1 MAFTELQFQHPFW
14 RYQQMILEVVERKSA
29 TQATYHIVAPPGSG
43 KTIVGLELIRRFG
56 QPAVVF
62 APTTTIQTQ
71 WQQKLSQ
78 FSDDPGWI
86 ADHSSVDARQL
97 AEINLLTYQVLST
110 PGENL
115 AFVER
120 VAVERWVDD
129 LLASDQAQTETDAH
143 TRIETLRQTNPASF
157 GREVSRR
164 YRRVKRDF
172 LRQAGTD
179 GRAFL
184 HPNARDLIDRIV
196 ALGVGTIV
204 LDECHHLLDYWAFIL
219 RTLIAA
225 LPGVR
230 VVGLTATLPNAAT
243 DQEYENYLALLGEV
257 DFEVPTPA
265 VVKEGNLA
273 PYRDLVYFCEPSSR
287 ELRYLRQIQRH
298 FEAAVQRVT
307 QTPAFQT
314 WLLETLVERGTRHA
328 AEPESFDAF
337 FSREPTL
344 AVAGIKVLLLQGAT
358 LPPDVTVIEEM
369 HQPPTIDDWLV
380 LLETFGLRV
389 LKVSADPDD
398 QALYRELRRVLLG
411 FGITITERGVRHQ
424 RSPGELVLTLSES
437 KDAATVEILRAESAA
452 MGERLRAVVIT
463 DFERMSAQGRR
474 LKDVLDPDAGSAV
487 RVFRRLVH
495 DESTRG
501 LSPVLVTGSVVLV
514 GSDSIPRLE
523 DGIRRWIGA
532 AGATFSWSWEPTEDP
547 RVSQLAGAGHGWGA
561 RAYVALVTDLFER
574 GLAQCLVGTRGLFG
588 EGWDAL
594 SLNTLIDLTAV
605 TTSTGVQ
612 QLRGRSLRLDPAWP
626 RKVAHNWDVVCTST
640 RFDKGDVDLRRFSA
654 RHHHTWGIIVR
665 SGMADLAN
673 TVERASAGLLI
684 GSPLQGQIV
693 RGVAHVDIE
702 LADELAFRDFKMIQL
717 QRVTQRMLSAVKQR
731 ERVYDLWKVGE
742 PYSNFIYSATHL
754 EPRDL
759 KFRTVATISDSLRAI
774 VRRLF
779 GSLVGVAGTIWIAGL
794 LQLPG
799 FGDPTFLGFAVLV
812 ILVLG
817 LLVTLAVNA
826 RAIWR
831 VFKRAF
837 LELPADAVLLDIARA
852 LLAALRE
859 TELVS
864 HDLDDK
870 YVRVAETPGGEYQV
884 FVDYASP
891 EDSDVFARAYR
902 ELLGPV
908 GDARYLI
915 ERDSASLR
923 NLIYR
928 PLWSLVR
935 ASLGL
940 GEDLRAYHRVPDVL
954 ATRRERAEALARAW
968 KRTVGGG
975 RLVYTRSSE
984 GRLIL
989 LHARGQK
996 RKPVRQLAFEF
1007 WK

>member
-1 MAFTELQFQHPFW
+1 MVFTELQFQHSFW
-14 RYQQMILEVVERKSA
+14 RYQQMILEVVERKA
-29 TQATYHIVAPPGSG
+29 TTQATYHIVAPPGSG

-62 APTTTIQTQ
+62 APTTTIQAQ
-71 WQQKLSQ
+71 WQQKLAQ
-78 FSDDPGWI
+78 FTDDPRWI
-86 ADHSSVDARQL
+86 TDHSSVDARAL

-115 AFVER
+115 DFVER
-120 VAVERWVDD
+120 VALERWVDD
-129 LLASDQAQTETDAH
+129 LLASDQVQTEAEAH
-143 TRIETLRQTNPASF
+143 ARIETLRQTNPTTF

-172 LRQAGTD
+172 LQQAGAD
-179 GRAFL
+179 GRPFL

-196 ALGVGTIV
+196 GLGVGTIV

-230 VVGLTATLPNAAT
+230 VVGLTATLPDAAT
-243 DQEYENYLALLGEV
+243 DQEYENYLALLGQV

-273 PYRDLVYFCEPSSR
+273 PYRDLVYFCEPSQR
-287 ELRYLRQIQRH
+287 ELRYLRHIQRH
-298 FEAAVQRVT
+298 FEVAVQRVT
-307 QTPAFQT
+307 GTQAFQT
-314 WLLETLVERGTRHA
+314 WLWHAVAERRSGMA
-328 AEPESFDAF
+328 VEPEPFDAF
-337 FSREPTL
+337 FSREPAL
-344 AVAGIKVLLLQGAT
+344 AVAGVKVLLKQGT
-358 LPPDVTVIEEM
+358 VLPPDVTLIEEM
-369 HQPPTIDDWLV
+369 QQAPTIDDWLI

-389 LKVSADPDD
+389 LKVSSDPED
-398 QALYRELRRVLLG
+398 QGLYRELRRVLLG

-437 KDAATVEILRAESAA
+437 KDTATVEILRAESTA
-452 MGERLRAVVIT
+452 MGQRLRAVVIT
-463 DFERMSAQGRR
+463 DFERMSAHGRR

-487 RVFRRLVH
+487 RVFRRLVR
-495 DESTRG
+495 DEATG
-501 LSPVLVTGSVVLV
+501 ILSPVLVTGNVVLGGADDV
-514 GSDSIPRLE
+514 PKLE
-523 DGIRRWIGA
+523 EGVRRWVA
-532 AGATFSWSWEPTEDP
+532 ATGATFTWTWEPTDDA
-547 RVSQLAGAGHGWGA
+547 RILQLAGAGRGWSA
-561 RAYVALVTDLFER
+561 RTYVALVTDLFER
-574 GLAQCLVGTRGLFG
+574 GLTQCLVGTRGLFG

-626 RKVAHNWDVVCTST
+626 RKVAHNWDVVCTSN
-640 RFDKGDVDLRRFSA
+640 RFDRGDVDLRRFAA

-665 SGMADLAN
+665 QTMADLSNAI
-673 TVERASAGLLI
+673 ERASAGLLL

-693 RGVAHVDIE
+693 RGVAHVDVE

-717 QRVTQRMLSAVKQR
+717 PRVTQRMLAAVKQR
-731 ERVYDLWKVGE
+731 ERVYDLWEVGE
-742 PYSNFIYSATHL
+742 PYSNFIFSATHV

-779 GSLVGVAGTIWIAGL
+779 ASLVGVAGTIWVAGL

-799 FGDPTFLGFAVLV
+799 FGDPTFLGIAVLV
-812 ILVLG
+812 ILSLG
-817 LLVTLAVNA
+817 LLVALVVNA

-837 LELPADAVLLDIARA
+837 LELPADAVLLDMARA

-859 TELVS
+859 TGLVS
-864 HDLDDK
+864 HALDDK

-915 ERDSASLR
+915 ERDSATLR
-923 NLIYR
+923 SLIYR
-928 PLWSLVR
+928 PLWTLVR
-935 ASLGL
+935 SALGL

-968 KRTVGGG
+968 QRTVGGG

-989 LHARGQK
+989 LQARGQR

-1007 WK
+1007 WT